1 MKHNIKQLIIL
12 VLMLV
17 GNITAWAD
25 ETVTYKAEV
34 YDCRNATYNGTVYR
48 DGYIKFKVGSS
59 KDNYQTLVE
68 YTQTITSTTAQGFSI
83 SLGDFSLV
91 VDNSPSYL
99 NFKVS
104 ANEFSSTNSTTPFTV
119 TISSTN
125 YYVANVQASNSD
137 ESWRKKYSGN
147 EKNLAFSTSRYEIGG
162 NIMTYDGIHSLS
174 VTLSDTKPVLDISGA
189 TVTGIADSYDYT
201 GSAITPA
208 ITGVT
213 LNTGTTSTG
222 TLTLSAGTDYTV
234 SYANNTNAGTA
245 TVTLTGQGDYTGT
258 WSKDFTINK
267 VDVTLT
273 APTPVT
279 TDYTGTPQALCS
291 GATCTGGTLMYSI
304 DGGTTWSTDVPTA
317 TAIGTYDV
325 YYRVDAD
332 QNHNSIASTLAG
344 TATINPG
351 TVNYGS
357 LQFYVT
363 ATDIA
368 LTIGESDGTAAG
380 DITIPADIEVNSI
393 TMERTF
399 TVGKAATIMLP
410 FDIAVS
416 KVSGGTFYSFIG
428 VDKSGAEWEVVMQE
442 VNRVSGSLQAHT
454 PYLFMPTATQMTFDL
469 GGEAVTVKANSQ
481 QTYTVQP

>member
-1 MKHNIKQLIIL
+1 MRHNIKQFIIL
-12 VLMLV
+12 ALMLV

-34 YDCRNATYNGTVYR
+34 YDCRNATYNGVAYH
-48 DGYIKFKVGSS
+48 DGYIKFRVGSS

-83 SLGDFSLV
+83 SLGDFSLE

-99 NFKVS
+99 YFTETSKGI
-104 ANEFSSTNSTTPFTV
+104 SSTSSDTPFTV

-125 YYVANVQASNSD
+125 YYVANVQAFNADDS
-137 ESWRKKYSGN
+137 KKKECNGN
-147 EKNLAFSTSRYEIGG
+147 EKNLAFSTTRNEMEMENYTMHG
-162 NIMTYDGIHSLS
+162 GIHSLF
-174 VTLSDTKPVLDISGA
+174 VTLTDTKPMLDISGA

-208 ITGVT
+208 ISSVT
-213 LNTGTTSTG
+213 LNNGTTPAIS
-222 TLTLSAGTDYTV
+222 LSSSDYTV
-234 SYANNTNAGTA
+234 SYQNNTNAGTA

-258 WSKDFTINK
+258 KTVDFTINK

-279 TDYTGTPQALCS
+279 TDYNGTAQALCS

-317 TAIGTYDV
+317 TATGTYDV

-351 TVNYGS
+351 TDNYGS

-399 TVGKAATIMLP
+399 TVGKAATVMLP

-416 KVSGGTFYSFIG
+416 KVSGGKFYSFIG
-428 VDKSGAEWEVVMQE
+428 VDKSGEQWDVVMQE
-442 VNRVSGSLQAHT
+442 VNHVNGTLQAHT
-454 PYLFMPTATQMTFDL
+454 PYLFMPSAEHMTFNL
-469 GGEAVTVKANSQ
+469 GGQTITVKANSQ
-481 QTYTVQP
+481 QTYTVTP